1 MMMDTKTLF
10 DFHAYMASLVS
21 ENRMAQERG
30 FKPCTCTGISGLQ
43 GLLDD
48 FQGTA
53 NFVASDDIT
62 PGQTVQHGGGW
73 FQRRS
78 FTVFILMRY
87 AFGDERDRQQ
97 KLSLCRTLMR
107 QFQSRLILDESRLQ
121 SDLIYLGV
129 DRMNTTDIGSHFLSG
144 CTGLY
149 FMINV
154 DEPVDLSYNADEW
167 L

>member
-1 MMMDTKTLF
+1 MDTHTLF
-10 DFHAYMASLVS
+10 DFHAYMASLV
-21 ENRMAQERG
+21 EQNRLAQERG
-30 FKPCTCTGISGLQ
+30 FRHRTCTGISGLQ
-43 GLLDD
+43 GLLDG
-48 FQGTA
+48 FQSVA

-87 AFGDERDRQQ
+87 TFGDERDRQQ
-97 KLSLCRTLMR
+97 KLDLCRTLMR
-107 QFQSRLILDESRLQ
+107 QFQSRFILDEAELQ

-129 DRMNTTDIGSHFLSG
+129 DRMNTTDIGSQFLSG

-149 FMINV
+149 FMVNV
-154 DEPVDLSYNADEW
+154 DEPVDLSYNAEEW

>member
-1 MMMDTKTLF
+1 MDTRTLF
-10 DFHAYMASLVS
+10 DFHDYMASLVGQ
-21 ENRMAQERG
+21 NRFAQTHH

-43 GLLDD
+43 GLLDG
-48 FQGTA
+48 FQSVA

-97 KLSLCRTLMR
+97 KLGLCRDLMR
-107 QFQSRLILDESRLQ
+107 QFQSRFILDESRLQ

-149 FMINV
+149 FMVNV
-154 DEPVDLSYNADEW
+154 DEPVDLSYHADEW